1 MHKTPFLSADL
12 NLDIHNPQW
21 LIDAKEQYQDV
32 LHLEFKSLDLD
43 PRIAM
48 VLSDVQV
55 LSQRYTLPPTYSSL
69 LEAALVLTHL
79 CRQLHHSLSQPLIN
93 PSSPLVSVVSEACR
107 HAIAI
112 HVFSPWRGRHP
123 DPTLVVNKLLHNLKA
138 SLQQLL
144 ISSMN

>member
-21 LIDAKEQYQDV
+21 LIDTKEQYQDV

-93 PSSPLVSVVSEACR
+93 PSSPLVSVVSEACQ

-112 HVFSPWRGRHP
+112 HVFSPWQGQHL